1 MEKKKFFVE
10 TVLTFVE
17 AHVVEA
23 TDEDQAKLMVQEAD
37 ASASK
42 FLSQQVSLISDFQ
55 EHHLDRLKQMDPY
68 YFAGYTTVDETGHLV
83 YMKPDGTVNGN
94 MPKTKIVE
102 DSSANNE
109 NNA

>member
-23 TDEDQAKLMVQEAD
+23 TDEHQAKMIVENAD
-37 ASASK
+37 CSASK

-55 EHHLDRLKQMDPY
+55 EHHVDRLKRMDPY
-68 YFAGYTTVDETGHLV
+68 YFGGYATVDETGYLV
-83 YMKPDGTVNGN
+83 YMKSDGTVNGN

>member
-23 TDEDQAKLMVQEAD
+23 TDEHQAKLMVQEAD

-55 EHHLDRLKQMDPY
+55 EHHIDRLKQMDPY
-68 YFAGYTTVDETGHLV
+68 YFAGYTTVDDRGYLV
-83 YMKPDGTVNGN
+83 YMKPDGTPNGN
-94 MPKTKIVE
+94 MPSTKIL
-102 DSSANNE
+102 
-109 NNA
+109 

>member
-23 TDEDQAKLMVQEAD
+23 TDEEQAKLIAQNAD
-37 ASASK
+37 SSASK
-42 FLSQQVSLISDFQ
+42 FLSQQVSMISDFQ
-55 EHHLDRLKQMDPY
+55 EHHIARLKQMDPY
-68 YFAGYTTVDETGHLV
+68 YFHGYATVDENGYLV

-102 DSSANNE
+102 
-109 NNA
+109 